1 MIDASATLEEI
12 RDASERA
19 MATIGHDPNRLR
31 ELGDDDLLSVAVHVK
46 TQRPIVEAALIA
58 LCGDADKANA
68 ALERVMAY
76 SQGKIAKLSRA
87 AHHAMKTHRNPT
99 VGQFAAFVID
109 IQTGCGAVMV
119 EQERRQA
126 LRSGRMH

>member
-1 MIDASATLEEI
+1 MIDPGAPLEEI

-19 MATIGHDPNRLR
+19 MATIAHDPTRLR
-31 ELGDDDLLSVAVHVK
+31 ELGDDDLLSVAVHLK
-46 TQRPIVEAALIA
+46 TQRPIVEAALVA
-58 LCGDADKANA
+58 LCGDTDKANA

-76 SQGKIAKLSRA
+76 SQGKIAKLARA
-87 AHHAMKTHRNPT
+87 AHQAMRTHRNPS
-99 VGQFAAFVID
+99 VSQFAAFVVD

-126 LRSGRMH
+126 LRTGRMH